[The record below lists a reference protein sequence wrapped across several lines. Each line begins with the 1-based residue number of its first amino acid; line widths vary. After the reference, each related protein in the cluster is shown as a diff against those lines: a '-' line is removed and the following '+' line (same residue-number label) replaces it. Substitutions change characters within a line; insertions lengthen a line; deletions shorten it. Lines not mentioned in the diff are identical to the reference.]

1 MGGCRR
7 INKVPYRVW
16 VKQSIHTESLF
27 PKYLNYYYILTYFFN
42 YSSFTLPNVLWAKF
56 FSDEITCERFL
67 LLENFAMDVLRVAG
81 TDGKEMKLGLIED
94 TFYFI
99 FDGVWQKFALKLK
112 LAQAQKPTEVFWDIF
127 LSEVVFWWDV
137 DPYHVLTF
145 VSLLD
150 YLPSMPR

>member
-1 MGGCRR
+1 M
-7 INKVPYRVW
+7 
-16 VKQSIHTESLF
+16 
-27 PKYLNYYYILTYFFN
+27 
-42 YSSFTLPNVLWAKF
+42 PNVLWAKF
-56 FSDEITCERFL
+56 FSDEITCDRFL
-67 LLENFAMDVLRVAG
+67 FLENFAMDVLRVAG